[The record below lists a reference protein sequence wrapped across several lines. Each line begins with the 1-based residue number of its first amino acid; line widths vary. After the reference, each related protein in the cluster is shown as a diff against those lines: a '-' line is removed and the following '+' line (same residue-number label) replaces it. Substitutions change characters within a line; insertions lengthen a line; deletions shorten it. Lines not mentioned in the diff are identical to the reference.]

1 MKRVLVIGGAGFIG
15 SHLVDRLV
23 LDGMLVRVLDRTPP
37 DMSSSWIKAGQV
49 EYIAG
54 DFVDHSA
61 IDAAVK
67 DVDVVYH
74 LVSTTIPA
82 TSNIDPIFDVQS
94 NLVGTVSFLKAGVA
108 AGIEKVIFV
117 SSGGTVYGKTL
128 PVPIKETA
136 PTNPTCSYG
145 ITKLAIEKYLSLFE
159 LLHGLEFVV
168 FRLANPFGEK
178 QRSGAQGAIAAFMQ
192 RIATG
197 QPIEIWGD
205 GSIVR
210 DYIYID
216 DVTDALVRGLQYKGQ
231 SRIFNV
237 GSGEGRSLNEII
249 ETLRLITGR
258 AFEVAYTASRSLD
271 VPRNVLDISLAKQE
285 LGWKPK
291 TEWKDGLR
299 KTWGCF
305 QK

>member
-15 SHLVDRLV
+15 SHLVDRLIPE
-23 LDGMLVRVLDRTPP
+23 GMLVRVLDRMPP
-37 DMSSSWIKAGQV
+37 DMSPSWIKTGQV

-108 AGIEKVIFV
+108 AGVKKVIFV

-128 PVPIKETA
+128 SIPIKEAA
-136 PTNPTCSYG
+136 PTDPTCSYG

-159 LLHGLEFVV
+159 LLHGLEFVA

-178 QRSGAQGAIAAFMQ
+178 QRSGAQGAITAFMQ

-216 DVTDALVRGLQYKGQ
+216 DVIDALIRGLQYKGQ

-291 TEWKDGLR
+291 TEWEDGLR

-305 QK
+305 QE